1 MGAEV
6 AEAILEAV
14 EETEVQVKVRVLLQH
29 AQVMWNSEC
38 PRMKCCHSN
47 DHPRVVAN
55 QCYPQIIDA
64 EAAWEGRPPL
74 KLNLQAMQSEQMYQ
88 SQMDGDH
95 DM

>member
-55 QCYPQIIDA
+55 RYCPQIVDA
-64 EAAWEGRPPL
+64 AVAWEGRPPL
-74 KLNLQAMQSEQMYQ
+74 KLNLQAMRNKQMCQ

>member
-29 AQVMWNSEC
+29 AQVMWNYDC
-38 PRMKCCHSN
+38 PRMKCRHSN
-47 DHPRVVAN
+47 DHPQVVAN
-55 QCYPQIIDA
+55 RDCPQIVDA
-64 EAAWEGRPPL
+64 AAAWEGRPPL
-74 KLNLQAMQSEQMYQ
+74 KLNLLGMQSKHMHQ